1 MKKLNSFIALTMA
14 ILTGDDNK
22 AIAAKNWRKADSAF
36 QSHIS
41 NLEGQT
47 VDLEDKLQDA
57 QEKFEKALVN
67 YGKPI
72 ENRTVYMDAI
82 IRAKNA
88 VTEAQENL
96 DNHMQNLADLREI
109 HTNLSVDSM
118 NPEKAN

>member
-57 QEKFEKALVN
+57 QDNFEKILVN
-67 YGKPI
+67 HGRSI
-72 ENRTVYMDAI
+72 ESRTGFIDAV

-88 VTEAQENL
+88 VTEAQQNL
-96 DNHMQNLADLREI
+96 DDHMQNLADLREI
-109 HTNLSVDSM
+109 HTSLSVDSM
-118 NPEKAN
+118 NPEKAQ